1 MSAPPPPRPLPSLAT
16 IPPDLRTLADYERR
30 ARDHMAPASWA
41 WLQEADGDGLTMADN
56 RAAFD
61 RLRLLPRMLRDLRGG
76 ATAIELMGAP
86 HAAPILLAPVAYQR
100 VAHPEGELA
109 TIRAATAL
117 GMGMAVSTI
126 ASATLEEIAAAR
138 AQAARE
144 LGAAPAPLWFQLYAQ
159 PERAQTLAL
168 VRRAEAAGYGAI
180 MITVD
185 AAIKRSSFALPPGV
199 EAANLRDVP
208 PLRQTAQ
215 ALGGRIL
222 LGTPLADA
230 APRWADLAWLR
241 AETALPLLVKGIAA
255 PDDAARAI
263 DHGADG
269 LVVSNHGGRVLD
281 GMPAAIDLLP
291 GIAETVRGRVPLLLD
306 SGVRR
311 GSDVAKALA
320 LGASAVMIG
329 RPQLH
334 ALAVA
339 GMAGVAHALLILRTE
354 LEQVM
359 AQIGCAQVSEIG
371 PDRLFRA

>member
-1 MSAPPPPRPLPSLAT
+1 MSGAPLPPLTA

-30 ARDHMAPASWA
+30 AQAHMAPAGWE
-41 WLQEADGDGLTMADN
+41 WLQEADGDGLTLADN

-61 RLRLLPRMLRDLRGG
+61 RLKLLPRVLRDLRGG
-76 ATAIELMGAP
+76 STQTDLLGAP

-100 VAHPEGELA
+100 VAHPDGELA
-109 TIRAATAL
+109 TIRAATAMGV
-117 GMGMAVSTI
+117 GMIVSTI
-126 ASATLEEIAAAR
+126 ASVTLEEIAAAR

-144 LGAAPAPLWFQLYAQ
+144 LGTAPAPLWFQLYAQ
-159 PERAQTLAL
+159 PERTQTLAL
-168 VRRAEAAGYGAI
+168 VRRAEAAGYEAI
-180 MITVD
+180 LFTVD

-215 ALGGRIL
+215 PMGRIL

-230 APRWADLAWLR
+230 APRWDDLAWLR
-241 AETALPLLVKGIAA
+241 AQTKLPLLLKGIAA
-255 PDDAARAI
+255 PDDAADAVERGI
-263 DHGADG
+263 DG

-281 GMPAAIDLLP
+281 GMPAAIELLP
-291 GIAETVRGRVPLLLD
+291 GIAARVAGRVPLLLD
-306 SGVRR
+306 GGVRR

-320 LGASAVMIG
+320 LGASAVLVG

-359 AQIGCAQVSEIG
+359 AGLGCARVSEIG
-371 PDRLFRA
+371 ADRLSGDRS